1 MVRGRSRQVSTWGGT
16 RTYGQPQNSRI
27 GIPAV
32 DDQARPSEG
41 RAVLIPEGAEQQP
54 EHRPEVSPPALD
66 DMEVV
71 RSDCTGTNRGIQVGE
86 AVLSAGRQPGAAER
100 GQNHAGGIG
109 AGERAPSRTA
119 LVLKTGFPRS
129 PSQRLEIPAVAR
141 YGANGRTLQSRGAW
155 SLSMPG
161 DKAHRTPPA
170 LYGPG
175 GPTQ

>member
-54 EHRPEVSPPALD
+54 EHTPEVSPPVLD
-66 DMEVV
+66 DIMVV
-71 RSDCTGTNRGIQVGE
+71 RRGGAGTNHRIQVGE
-86 AVLSAGRQPGAAER
+86 AVLSAGRQPSVAER
-100 GQNHAGGIG
+100 GENHAGGIG
-109 AGERAPSRTA
+109 ADRTA
-119 LVLKTGFPRS
+119 LLLKAGFPGS
-129 PSQRLEIPAVAR
+129 PSQRSEIPGVAR
-141 YGANGRTLQSRGAW
+141 CGANGRTPQSRGAW

-161 DKAHRTPPA
+161 DTVRRTPPA
-170 LYGPG
+170 LSGPG
-175 GPTQ
+175 GPTR